1 MNKFTDYYKVLQVH
15 YEADSKMIESAYK
28 CLCKQYHPDINTAAD
43 AADRM
48 KELNEAY
55 AVLSD
60 PDARREYHKE
70 WYRITSKPGSAM
82 MSEEDYRRELA
93 TSVLD
98 SFFRDMVTEN
108 WDAAYSK
115 LTEVDHRN
123 VPVSDF
129 REWKVAVA
137 KLHKLAD
144 YKIKYEKSF
153 KNCDYGGLIFSEILM
168 FTVEM
173 TVLEIAS
180 GQISH
185 EKSKKYMAHVDDSWK
200 LCLGYA
206 DLKPVIAKFNYFSLL
221 KAQNM
226 QTERLHMLNYY
237 ELLDQSKRE
246 LARSRRYG
254 NKMTLIMLTL
264 KCKPSDMVVSEES
277 YLEKCMSYVSKVICQ
292 TIRQT
297 DIVGRYHEASF
308 AIILTETP
316 IEAGRDVMA
325 KLIQAARRPKNLN
338 YSLTAACT
346 DCKSDAPMEDILKA
360 VLRKAAPD
368 QIKNELSYFL

>member
-1 MNKFTDYYKVLQVH
+1 MNKFTDYYKILQVH
-15 YEADSKMIESAYK
+15 YEADDKVIESAYK
-28 CLCKQYHPDINTAAD
+28 CLCKKYHPDINTAED

-48 KELNEAY
+48 KDLNEAY

-70 WYRITSKPGSAM
+70 WYRVTNKPGSEI
-82 MSEEDYRRELA
+82 MSEEDYRMELA

-108 WDAAYSK
+108 WDAAYAK
-115 LTEVDHRN
+115 LTDVDRRN
-123 VPVSDF
+123 VPSSDF
-129 REWKVAVA
+129 REWKEAVA
-137 KLHKLAD
+137 KLHKLSD
-144 YKIKYEKSF
+144 YKIKYEKTF
-153 KNCDYGGLIFSEILM
+153 KNCDYGGLVFNEILL
-168 FTVEM
+168 FSVEM

-185 EKSKKYMAHVDDSWK
+185 EKTKKYMAHVNDSWK

-237 ELLDQSKRE
+237 ELLDQSRKE
-246 LARSRRYG
+246 LARCRRYG
-254 NKMTLIMLTL
+254 NPMTLIMLTL
-264 KCKPSDMVVSEES
+264 RCKPSDMVVSEET

-297 DIVGRYHEASF
+297 DIVGRYHESSF
-308 AIILTETP
+308 AIVLTETELEP
-316 IEAGRDVMA
+316 GKGVMA
-325 KLIQAARRPKNLN
+325 KLLQAAKRPKNLN

-360 VLRKAAPD
+360 ALRKAAPD
-368 QIKNELSYFL
+368 KIKNELSYFL